1 MPTCK
6 SSLVTKNCSPTARC
20 TEVEVDLGPS
30 RTATVYYRAI
40 SEAETGLGCA
50 AFPTAGFG
58 TAIDPWRC
66 YYSGFPW
73 RRDHRNTAIPVDTC
87 SMGRSADPVPMVN
100 SGPRSV
106 DTTQNTQFGEQDLWC
121 PRCSTNTK
129 LPLDFFLFFYMY
141 MIIYACSYKGN
152 FLFCSL
158 I

>member
-1 MPTCK
+1 MKNYSSCLEFTCGKIEMPTCK
-6 SSLVTKNCSPTARC
+6 SSSVTMNYSPSARC

-30 RTATVYYRAI
+30 HTATVYYRAI
-40 SEAETGLGCA
+40 SGAETGLGCA
-50 AFPTAGFG
+50 AFPTAAFG
-58 TAIDPWRC
+58 TAIDPRRR

-121 PRCSTNTK
+121 PRHSRDTK
-129 LPLDFFLFFYMY
+129 LSLVFFRY
-141 MIIYACSYKGN
+141 IY
-152 FLFCSL
+152 